1 MEIQLIEKLKNN
13 PTCDLTKEEI
23 KMLYAIDCCTKNNFY
38 FYRDDRDQYYED
50 LCKNI

>member
-1 MEIQLIEKLKNN
+1 MEIQLIEKLKTYYIVGGMPEAVYSWVNEK
-13 PTCDLTKEEI
+13 DIE
-23 KMLYAIDCCTKNNFY
+23 NNFY